1 MGKKIPGK
9 SKGQS
14 MLAGEMVRA
23 LARFWENVSGE
34 KDSVRQQDLGEVKF
48 FFNPRKTSLSFSGAN
63 LLQVAAGA
71 KL

>member
-34 KDSVRQQDLGEVKF
+34 KDSVRQQDLGQVNF
-48 FFNPRKTSLSFSGAN
+48 FYPRKTSLSFSGAN